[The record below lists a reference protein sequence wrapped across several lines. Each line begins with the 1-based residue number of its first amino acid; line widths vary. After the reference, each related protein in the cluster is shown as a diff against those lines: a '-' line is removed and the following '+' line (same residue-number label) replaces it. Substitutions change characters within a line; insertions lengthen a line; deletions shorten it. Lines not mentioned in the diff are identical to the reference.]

1 MSTTV
6 HFESSSRIIGGV
18 NIAEATQSTNRL
30 VFDESYTV
38 IGNKLKASSIYAVYD
53 LTIIGDIEAEEVEV
67 GGTLSITGDI
77 KANRIL
83 CNKSIICNGDIDAE
97 TVSGSEITANNITC
111 KELHST
117 TNVIARMTID
127 VSESLE
133 AEQSV
138 VSGEGIVG
146 NGVFSAQ
153 NAVAVDYFEFDG
165 TVEGKVMEM
174 ATDDVFGEPK
184 IEPAV
189 DVDAMTIEEMIQLM
203 KKKISIGLESAGEV
217 DEEELLAFIK
227 KISDGDSA
235 RRCDWEKIVTRLVE
249 LSYSNEIKN
258 LADYLTV
265 VFAKEVLPK
274 EVIEYETIEHVFKKM
289 LPEAEKQLDSI
300 DYKARNLDE
309 FALSLIIADICQEDI
324 KLEKIDMIDRIF
336 QSIGIKYK
344 TVTNYIG

>member
-6 HFESSSRIIGGV
+6 HFESSSRKIGGE
-18 NIAEATQSTNRL
+18 NITEATQTTNRL
-30 VFDESYTV
+30 VFNESYTV

-67 GGTLSITGDI
+67 GGTLNITGNI

-83 CNKSIICNGDIDAE
+83 CNKSILCNGDIDAE
-97 TVSGSEITANNITC
+97 TVSGSEIIANNITC

-153 NAVAVDYFEFDG
+153 NAIAVDFFEFDG
-165 TVEGKVMEM
+165 TVEGKVMEI
-174 ATDDVFGEPK
+174 ATDDVFGEPIIK
-184 IEPAV
+184 PVASV
-189 DVDAMTIEEMIQLM
+189 DTMTIEEMIQLVRG
-203 KKKISIGLESAGEV
+203 KISTGLEAAGEV

-235 RRCDWEKIVTRLVE
+235 RLYDWEKIASRLVE
-249 LSYSNEIKN
+249 LSYSNKITN

-265 VFAKEVLPK
+265 VYAKEVLPK
-274 EVIEYETIEHVFKKM
+274 EVTGYETIEHVFKKM
-289 LPEAEKQLDSI
+289 LPEAEKHLDSI
-300 DYKARNLDE
+300 EYKARTVDE
-309 FALSLIIADICQEDI
+309 FALSLIIAELFQKVI
-324 KLEKIDMIDRIF
+324 KLEKNDMIDRIF

-344 TVTNYIG
+344 TVMNYIG